1 MAVKFEDN
9 SVVFSSIV
17 YEDEVKNL
25 RDFLQKNEPNVVKFD
40 FSSCDDVHLSILQV
54 VLAYKKMYDCNFVLP
69 SNNLMY
75 KKVIEGFVV

>member
-1 MAVKFEDN
+1 MALEYDGVN
-9 SVVFSSIV
+9 VVLTSIV

-25 RDFLQKNEPNVVKFD
+25 RDFLQKNEPNLIKFD
-40 FSSCDDVHLSILQV
+40 FSACDDVHLSILQV
-54 VLAYKKMYDCNFVLP
+54 ILAYKKMYGCEFVLP